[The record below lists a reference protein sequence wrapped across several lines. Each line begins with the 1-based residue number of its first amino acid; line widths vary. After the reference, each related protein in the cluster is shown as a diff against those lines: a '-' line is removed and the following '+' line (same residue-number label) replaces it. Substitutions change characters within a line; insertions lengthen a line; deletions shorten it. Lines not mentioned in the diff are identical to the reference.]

1 MNKTVYKKD
10 TKGKIRKTTI
20 FVTGNIITQRS
31 GIVGSDKATEHTSF
45 AKEKNVGK
53 TNYKTPEEQAVIEA
67 EAKITKKIKEGY
79 FLHGRRGR
87 KV

>member
-31 GIVGSDKATEHTSF
+31 GIVGSK
-45 AKEKNVGK
+45 
-53 TNYKTPEEQAVIEA
+53 Y
-67 EAKITKKIKEGY
+67 
-79 FLHGRRGR
+79 RMR
-87 KV
+87 